1 MNIVVLDA
9 YVNNPG
15 DLSWKELDELGTVTL
30 YDRTSPDEVA
40 ARAEHADIAITNK
53 ILWDAKTL
61 AGAPNLKL
69 IALTSTGFNTVDLD
83 AARKQGVTV
92 CNVPA
97 YSTPDVTQ
105 MTFALLLE
113 LCLHVGDHSRGVMD
127 GEWTRSIDFSYWN
140 SPLIEI
146 AGKTIGIVG
155 MGSIGQSVARVAN
168 AFGMRVLFN
177 NRSRKP
183 ELESE
188 RCRQVELD
196 ELLAESD
203 IISLHAP
210 ATPETNGL
218 IGADALEMMK
228 DGAMLINTARG
239 TLVDERAV
247 ADALLSGKLGGFG
260 TDVVSVEPMH
270 SDNPLLEAKNEN
282 LVITPHIAWATH
294 EARTRLLDTVFANIR
309 TFLEGRPQ
317 NVVS

>member
-1 MNIVVLDA
+1 MDIVVLDA

-15 DLSWKELDELGTVTL
+15 DLSWESFSELGTITL
-30 YDRTSPDEVA
+30 YDRTNPDEVA
-40 ARAEHADIAITNK
+40 ARAERADIAITNK
-53 ILWDAKTL
+53 ILWDAETL
-61 AGAPNLKL
+61 ANAPNLKL

-113 LCLHVGDHSRGVMD
+113 LCLHAGDHSRGVMD
-127 GEWTRSIDFSYWN
+127 GEWVHSIDFSYWN
-140 SPLIEI
+140 TPLVEI

-168 AFGMRVLFN
+168 AFGLKVLFN

-183 ELESE
+183 ELENE
-188 RCRQVELD
+188 CCRQVELD
-196 ELLAESD
+196 ELLAASD
-203 IISLHAP
+203 IVSLHAP

-218 IGADALEMMK
+218 IGANALEMMK

-260 TDVVSVEPMH
+260 ADVVAVEPMR
-270 SDNPLLEAKNEN
+270 SDNPLLEAKDKN

-294 EARTRLLDTVFANIR
+294 EARARLLATVFANVR
-309 TFLEGRPQ
+309 AFLEGHPQ